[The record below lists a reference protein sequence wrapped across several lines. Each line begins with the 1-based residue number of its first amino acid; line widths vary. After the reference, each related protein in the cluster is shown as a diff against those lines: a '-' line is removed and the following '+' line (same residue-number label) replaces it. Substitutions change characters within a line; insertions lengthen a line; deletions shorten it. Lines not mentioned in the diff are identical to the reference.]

1 MHKWNDDPI
10 PRVVARFRKAD
21 AEVQTKGR
29 GECRLRA
36 FPRELHL
43 PAFPRGIRTVPAST
57 RRRPLRL
64 VRRAMVLPTAP
75 I

>member
-1 MHKWNDDPI
+1 MHQWNDDPI
-10 PRVVARFRKAD
+10 PRAVARFRKAD
-21 AEVQTKGR
+21 AEVQTKER
-29 GECRLRA
+29 RELHLPS

-43 PAFPRGIRTVPAST
+43 PAFPMSIRTVPASA
-57 RRRPLRL
+57 RRRLLQL